1 MIILTVKRYS
11 DILEIIKGN
20 PERFLI
26 RAEVFFSNRRRK
38 MKRSLWIAVV
48 GAAALTLGACG
59 QVKES
64 APAGTLPPTSAA
76 QAEAK
81 TTGDGLVLKWSEV
94 NGDEYGATV
103 GAKAFKEKVEEV
115 SGGQIV
121 IDLYENG
128 TLGDEKTSMQGIQ
141 MGTLDIFRGN
151 ASSLPNYGAKVIGL
165 TGLPYLFKDMAQ
177 FHDMAV
183 SSLGQE
189 LLDSVD
195 QADCGY
201 VALGWMVEGPR
212 SLFLTQSA
220 YDKLGKPSAFS
231 LDMMK
236 GLKIRVPETDLMV
249 NTMKGLGASATPIA
263 YSELYT
269 SLQSGVV
276 DGAENGV
283 TSYLSNSFNEVAPY
297 FIPDA
302 HTFGC
307 GVVLM
312 NKDKWNSLTEEQKEW
327 MLEASEA
334 GSEACYEY
342 NQKQEQAAYA
352 SFLEKGVTKL
362 EVPDLD
368 KWQEA
373 CQSVYASYS
382 EEEQKIIQRLAAG
395 KY

>member
-1 MIILTVKRYS
+1 M
-11 DILEIIKGN
+11 
-20 PERFLI
+20 
-26 RAEVFFSNRRRK
+26 RRNLCLA
-38 MKRSLWIAVV
+38 MA
-48 GAAALTLGACG
+48 GAMLLTLGACG
-59 QVKES
+59 SQK
-64 APAGTLPPTSAA
+64 GTV
-76 QAEAK
+76 QAETTAENVEIKTESKAK
-81 TTGDGLVLKWSEV
+81 TVSGEKLILKWSEV

-103 GAKAFKEKVEEV
+103 GAKAFAEKIEEV
-115 SGGQIV
+115 SGGQISV
-121 IDLYENG
+121 DLYQNG

-151 ASSLPNYGAKVIGL
+151 ASSLPNYGAKTIGL
-165 TGLPYLFKDMAQ
+165 TGLPYLFKDMEQ
-177 FHDMAV
+177 FHAMSV
-183 SSLGQE
+183 SPLGQE

-195 QADCGY
+195 ADDCGY

-212 SLFLTQSA
+212 SLFITQSI
-220 YDKLGKPSAFS
+220 YDKLGKPSSFS
-231 LDMMK
+231 FDMMN

-263 YSELYT
+263 YSELYS

-297 FIPDA
+297 FVPDA

-307 GVVLM
+307 GVILM
-312 NKDKWNSLTEEQKEW
+312 NKEKWNSLTEEQKQW
-327 MLEASEA
+327 MNEAAQA

-342 NQKQEQAAYA
+342 NQKQEQAAYD
-352 SFLEKGVTKL
+352 SFGEKGVTKL
-362 EVPDLD
+362 EVSDLD

-382 EEEQKIIQRLAAG
+382 EEEQKMIQKLATG
-395 KY
+395 EY